1 MPRWRE
7 ILTLYGCELR
17 SAFRERTIVVNSIII
32 PLVLYPAILWI
43 TFTGIQFVQGQTADQ
58 VSRIAIGG
66 LGTAHGDLD
75 RTLRRTPRIDI
86 VDTGGVSAET
96 AIAAGTLDAFVRFV
110 PATADEF
117 PENLRAQILYDGS
130 RERSEA
136 ARNRVREALRS
147 YRERRL
153 REEASARGIDPA
165 TWAAFVLSDR
175 NVASSAQMGQFI
187 LGMMLPLFFVVM
199 VSVGCFYPAVDSTA
213 GERER
218 GTWETLMSTPAARTS
233 IVVAK
238 YLSVT
243 TFGCIAGLLNV
254 IAMVMTLGGVL
265 APLVGSSRQAV
276 SFTVPAA
283 AVPVLAVGAVLL
295 AGFVAAGMMVFAAF
309 ARTFREGQSLV
320 QPFYMAVLI
329 PTTFLGSR
337 GTELSMALAAIPVV
351 NIALVT
357 RQALTGVFR
366 APEMAV
372 AAAVSLAGIAA
383 LVWIASAIVQ
393 AEEVMVGSYRGTVLT
408 FIRDRLRAGRQPG
421 AQR

>member
-17 SAFRERTIVVNSIII
+17 SAFRERTIVVNSIVI

-43 TFTGIQFVQGQTADQ
+43 IFTGIQFVQGQTADQ
-58 VSRIAIGG
+58 VSRVAIGG
-66 LGTAHGDLD
+66 LGSAHGDLD
-75 RTLRRTPRIDI
+75 RTLRRTARIDI
-86 VDTGGVSAET
+86 VDSGGVSAET
-96 AIAAGTLDAFVRFV
+96 AIAAGTLDAFVRFG
-110 PATADEF
+110 PATADQF

-136 ARNRVREALRS
+136 ARDRVREALRS

-153 REEASARGIDPA
+153 REEASARGVDGA
-165 TWAAFVLSDR
+165 TWAGFVLSDR

-254 IAMVMTLGGVL
+254 VAMAMTLGGVL
-265 APLVGSSRQAV
+265 APLVGSARQAV

-337 GTELSMALAAIPVV
+337 GTELTMGLAAIPVV

-357 RQALTGVFR
+357 RQALSGVFR
-366 APEMAV
+366 TPEMAV

-421 AQR
+421 SNI